1 MADNVIDTLS
11 IEITSSSAGV
21 GKSVKSVMGH
31 LTTLEDALN
40 KAISKVSNF
49 GTAMD
54 SVAGGLITLDNA
66 ISQIDVGRL
75 EKTSNALS
83 SLSSSAKKLNGAFGN
98 IGMDKAARDAK
109 ALETQMDKTVK
120 SFMKANMISPEVG
133 DKVKDLFSKF
143 ASGASFKDGAF
154 KDVSDEGFAAYEDM
168 IRLMMSNTLKKA
180 QDEIDYTTR
189 QIVEYVN
196 SNKAKVSL
204 PFTISDIDVGNA
216 FNKNP
221 KELLANVFGVGN
233 WTTTGKGD
241 MNLKEFIDG
250 FNQST
255 GMNLNADETQQA
267 FMALANAV
275 LTAKEQIREFD
286 SATANI
292 DVDMDSVFQD
302 LIQMTSGMRQFEA
315 SLRATSAQI
324 SGNPFE
330 QLAQGL
336 ESLTKIG
343 SIPDLGGVASLAE
356 NIGKL
361 GGKKALAGIAN
372 LPVLVKGLESVNQ
385 LGSINIPDLTGLAS
399 LIAVTGKLGGKK
411 GNNATA
417 NIMPLVTGLRELSTL
432 SGLPYPTEQI
442 ASLASSFSM
451 LGRETTGKAVANIP
465 QLAQAFKQLM
475 QTLSTAPKV
484 NSSVI
489 ALANAMAKLSASGAK
504 VGSASRSLDASL
516 KRISSSMQGV
526 GTKMR
531 SLASRVFE
539 FGKNLLLS
547 GRHASNTGRH
557 YETLASKIG
566 LLYAK
571 FWMLLRAVRAL
582 NNIMSVASSLIEVQN
597 VVDTTFGNMS
607 GKIEEFSKNAI
618 KNFGMSELSAKQYA
632 SQFQAMGVAMGITGQ
647 QVAKAQQL
655 LNTKKTMEGAVAGYN
670 QMSNSMADMSI
681 NLTKLTADMAS
692 FYDIEQSTVA
702 KALQSGVMAG
712 QTRPLRQFGLDL
724 TEATLK
730 EWALNN
736 GLNANIKSMTQAEK
750 TMLRYQYVMANASK
764 AQGDFAR
771 TSGRGKRAA

>member
-11 IEITSSSAGV
+11 IEIESSSRGV
-21 GKSVKSVMGH
+21 SRSVGTVIDH
-31 LTTLEDALN
+31 LTNLEGYLN
-40 KAISKVSNF
+40 KFSSSVGGFGSAMDSIADGLVTLDTAISK
-49 GTAMD
+49 
-54 SVAGGLITLDNA
+54 
-66 ISQIDVGRL
+66 IDVGRL
-75 EKTSNALS
+75 EKTSSALS

-154 KDVSDEGFAAYEDM
+154 KDVSDDGFAAYEDM

-286 SATANI
+286 SATADI

-336 ESLTKIG
+336 ESLTKVG

-361 GGKKALAGIAN
+361 GYKNSLAGIAN
-372 LPVLVKGLESVNQ
+372 LPVLVQGLQSLNQ
-385 LGSINIPDLTGLAS
+385 LGSINVPDLTGLARFIEVIS
-399 LIAVTGKLGGKK
+399 TLGYKK
-411 GNNATA
+411 ANNATA
-417 NIMPLVTGLRELSTL
+417 NLRPLIDGVRELATL
-432 SGLPYPTEQI
+432 NGLEFPSGQI
-442 ASLASSFSM
+442 ASLATSFSI
-451 LGRETTGKAVANIP
+451 LGRSTTANATTNIP
-465 QLAQAFKQLM
+465 QLAEAFKKLM
-475 QTLSTAPKV
+475 QTLSTAPRV
-484 NSSVI
+484 SNSVI
-489 ALANAMAKLSASGAK
+489 ALANAMAKLSANGAK
-504 VGSASRSLDASL
+504 VGSASRSLESSL
-516 KRISSSMQGV
+516 QRVSNSMSGI

-531 SLASRVFE
+531 SLASRVLD

-582 NNIMSVASSLIEVQN
+582 NGMISVASSLIEVQN

-607 GKIEEFSKNAI
+607 YKIEDFSKNAI
-618 KNFGMSELSAKQYA
+618 KNFGLSELAAKQTA
-632 SQFQAMGVAMGITGQ
+632 SRFQAMGTAMGITGD
-647 QVAKAQQL
+647 QVQKAQSF
-655 LNTKKTMEGAVAGYN
+655 LNMRKTLEGNVAGYDK
-670 QMSNSMADMSI
+670 MSKSMADMSI
-681 NLTKLTADMAS
+681 NLTKLSADMAS
-692 FYDIEQSTVA
+692 FYDVEQSTVE
-702 KALQSGVMAG
+702 KALASGVMAG
-712 QTRPLRQFGLDL
+712 QTRPLRTYGLDL
-724 TEATLK
+724 TNATLK
-730 EWALNN
+730 EWAMKN
-736 GLNANIKSMTQAEK
+736 GLDANIKSMTQAQK
-750 TMLRYQYVMANASK
+750 TLLRYQYVMANTSK
-764 AQGDFAR
+764 VQGKKLVA
-771 TSGRGKRAA
+771 